1 MSVLAAPGHA
11 DKQATDD
18 ASSARRPEADTPQ
31 QSGGAGGEK
40 GWRQTAAAAA
50 AAVMARVASRVGN
63 AWGFARGIGASGT
76 QALWDRAKGKRSRDE
91 TDRDGET
98 KKKQRTGDG

>member
-1 MSVLAAPGHA
+1 
-11 DKQATDD
+11 
-18 ASSARRPEADTPQ
+18 
-31 QSGGAGGEK
+31 
-40 GWRQTAAAAA
+40 
-50 AAVMARVASRVGN
+50 MARVASRVGN

-91 TDRDGET
+91 TDRDGEM